1 MPVKEAP
8 DQEDAIILAR
18 QGRLDEALSWYN
30 RALVTSPKNDLY
42 LTNKT
47 VVLISLGRYEEA
59 LMTSRQAAS
68 VNPYSADIWI
78 NTGVALDNLGRHPE
92 AIDALEQAVAL
103 SPYNAYARA
112 LLGIVYQKMEMDDK
126 AQVQNRLLQEIVFP
140 REYAGFYFA
149 TAVFLLGLLLG
160 GIQSVEGKPPGV
172 TAFSELMIILLF
184 CALCGLYWRSL
195 RLFQEINRD
204 VLSGPG
210 LLAGRDEHSLRRM
223 YGPLG
228 LLGAVFLAGI
238 AAGILTWAHFS

>member
-8 DQEDAIILAR
+8 DQEEAIILAR
-18 QGRLDEALSWYN
+18 QGRLEEALEWYN
-30 RALVTSPKNDLY
+30 RALDASPKHDLY

-47 VVLISLGRYEEA
+47 IVLISLGKYEEA
-59 LMTSRQAAS
+59 LVTSRQASS

-78 NTGVALDNLGRHPE
+78 NTGVTLDNLGRHPE
-92 AIDALEQAVAL
+92 AIDALEQAVAI

-172 TAFSELMIILLF
+172 TVFSELMIILLF
-184 CALCGLYWRSL
+184 CTLCGLYWRSL

-204 VLSGPG
+204 VLSTPG
-210 LLAGRDEHSLRRM
+210 LIAGEEHPPGRM
-223 YGPLG
+223 YVPLG
-228 LLGAVFLAGI
+228 LLGAVFIAGI
-238 AAGILTWAHFS
+238 IAGILVWAHFR